1 LRFAE
6 EQLVVLLLL
15 EQETV
20 PMRHV
25 AVAVQRAFSSPIRG
39 CLAAKRTWL
48 ASGEQ
53 EPETGGPP
61 RIAASASRVSGGW
74 LGVWAKLAAEVQRKT
89 QARIQACFIR
99 LSFGLFLQLN
109 SYHAP
114 ITGLLAAVPTLG

>member
-1 LRFAE
+1 
-6 EQLVVLLLL
+6 V
-15 EQETV
+15 TV
-20 PMRHV
+20 PGKQF

-74 LGVWAKLAAEVQRKT
+74 LGVWAKLAAEAQRKT
-89 QARIQACFIR
+89 QARIETFFIR
-99 LSFGLFLQLN
+99 LSSVLFLQLN
-109 SYHAP
+109 LY
-114 ITGLLAAVPTLG
+114 